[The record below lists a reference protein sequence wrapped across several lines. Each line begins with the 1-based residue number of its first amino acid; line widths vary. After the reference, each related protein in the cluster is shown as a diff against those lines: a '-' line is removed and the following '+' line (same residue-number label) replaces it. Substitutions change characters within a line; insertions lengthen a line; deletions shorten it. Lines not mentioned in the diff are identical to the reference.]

1 MRCHVVN
8 LQEHL
13 LGAEVYT
20 IFFVRALLAN
30 DCQATLFVHPRAR
43 HWGALEAL
51 GAEIEPVAS
60 DTAIAERLPPRA
72 WLLTHA
78 PVSDAFVSAVLPR
91 HLLTGFCH
99 MPLAGRRAGAL
110 ARYHRVYAVSRHV
123 LATLPGAGI
132 ADAYPEPLY
141 GVAEFERFDAARPD
155 TLRAGLLYSW
165 DRRKWRDRALSW
177 FDPLRF
183 ALRPAAPFARAG
195 SPTLGV
201 VSAIGPIKQFDR
213 LFAHIA
219 PAIAALPEARL
230 EIFGNG
236 GYRSVTDFKRALAPL
251 GERARFWGRVQHPEV
266 IYPQLDFLLSGLPE
280 KEALGLNLI
289 EAQTLGTPVLAVRA
303 PPFTETVADGE
314 TGYLYRDPRE
324 DGGADFAA
332 VLARAVAAP
341 RLDARRAQAHLAR
354 FSQPSFNTR
363 VAALIED
370 ARTRL

>member
-1 MRCHVVN
+1 MHCHVVN
-8 LQEHL
+8 LQENL

-20 IFFVRALLAN
+20 IFFVRALAAN
-30 DCQATLFVHPRAR
+30 GCQVTLHAHPRAR
-43 HWGALEAL
+43 HWGALRAL
-51 GAEIEPVAS
+51 GARIEPVES
-60 DTAIAERLPPRA
+60 DAAIVSRLPQRA
-72 WLLTHA
+72 WLVTHA
-78 PVSDAFVSAVLPR
+78 PVSDGFVDAVLPH

-110 ARYHRVYAVSRHV
+110 ARYHRVYAVSQHV
-123 LATLPGAGI
+123 LSTLPQVGI
-132 ADAYPEPLY
+132 TAAFPEPLY
-141 GVAEFERFDAARPD
+141 GVAEFERFDTARPD
-155 TLRAGLLYSW
+155 TLRPGLLYSW
-165 DRRKWRDRALSW
+165 DQRKWRDRVLSW

-183 ALRPAAPFARAG
+183 ALHPAKPFARTGA
-195 SPTLGV
+195 PTLGII
-201 VSAIGPIKQFDR
+201 SAIGPIKQFDR

-219 PAIAALPEARL
+219 PAIAALPDARV
-230 EIFGNG
+230 EVFGNG
-236 GYRSVTDFKRALAPL
+236 GYRSVTDLKRALAPL
-251 GERARFWGRVQHPEV
+251 RERARFWGRVQHPEA

-332 VLARAVAAP
+332 VLKRALAAP
-341 RLDARRAQAHLAR
+341 RLDARQAQAHLAR

-370 ARTRL
+370 AHALL